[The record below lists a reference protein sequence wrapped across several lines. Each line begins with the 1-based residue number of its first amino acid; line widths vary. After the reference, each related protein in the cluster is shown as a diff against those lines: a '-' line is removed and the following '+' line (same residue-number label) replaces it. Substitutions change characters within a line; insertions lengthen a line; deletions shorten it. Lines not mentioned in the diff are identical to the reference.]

1 MIALRRIFSILV
13 DPASEWAAI
22 AKEPG
27 DARYLLTRYVAP
39 LALIPAVFG
48 LIGACVVGEVV
59 PGAGLVRTAPAAGL
73 LGAVLAYITSC
84 ATVVCLGALIRLL
97 APSFGGQR
105 DFNAA
110 FKLAAYSYTPVWL
123 AGIFLLAPGLRFLE
137 LGGFYG
143 AYIFWAGASP
153 LAKVPAHKV
162 PAFTAT
168 LVLCACA
175 LIFIAGRLQHALF
188 GGAGG

>member
-1 MIALRRIFSILV
+1 MNALRRIFAILA
-13 DPASEWAAI
+13 DPATEWAAI

-27 DARYLLTRYVAP
+27 DPARLLTRYVAP

-48 LIGACVVGEVV
+48 LIGACIVGAVV
-59 PGAGLVRTAPAAGL
+59 PGAGLVRSPLTAGL
-73 LGAVLAYITSC
+73 LGAVYAYIMSC

-123 AGIFLLAPGLRFLE
+123 SGIFVLAPGLRFLE
-137 LGGFYG
+137 LSGFYG
-143 AYIFWAGASP
+143 AYIFWAGASR

-168 LVLCACA
+168 FVVCACA
-175 LIFIAGRLQHALF
+175 LIFITGGLQHALF
-188 GGAGG
+188 GGAGR